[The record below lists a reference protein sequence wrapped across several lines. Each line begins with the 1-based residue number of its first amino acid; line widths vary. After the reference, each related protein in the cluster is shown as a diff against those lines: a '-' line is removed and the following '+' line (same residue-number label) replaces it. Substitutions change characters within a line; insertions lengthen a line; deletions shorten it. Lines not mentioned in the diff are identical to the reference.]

1 VNTALPFQISPE
13 AEAHIR
19 ERLHPPP
26 GMQVALVRTLGY
38 EERNPQ
44 GRVIM
49 RFPHEFLTVGYYEL
63 GERPTALQVEMFG
76 ATVSIIPDTL
86 ERLRGK
92 RLMMRTEVYRHGW
105 FSRTRRQFLIA
116 SPVEG
121 DRL

>member
-1 VNTALPFQISPE
+1 
-13 AEAHIR
+13 
-19 ERLHPPP
+19 
-26 GMQVALVRTLGY
+26 VRTLGY

-63 GERPTALQVEMFG
+63 GERPTALQVEILG
-76 ATVSIIPDTL
+76 ATVSIIPGTL
-86 ERLRGK
+86 ERIRGK
-92 RLMMRTEVYRHGW
+92 RLLMRTEVYCHGW